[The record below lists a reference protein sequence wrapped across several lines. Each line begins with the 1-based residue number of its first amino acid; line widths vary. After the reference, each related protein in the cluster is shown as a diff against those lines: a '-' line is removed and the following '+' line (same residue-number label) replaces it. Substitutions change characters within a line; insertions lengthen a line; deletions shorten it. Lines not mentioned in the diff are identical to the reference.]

1 MNTELLNRLYSYF
14 DISKG
19 RDNEMSKLANKKVNK
34 VKDRELV
41 FNLID
46 GDKSTKEISTILGK
60 EIYRISGRFT
70 ELKASGKI
78 ELSHYK
84 DGHSVYKQIKL
95 DNNQ

>member
-1 MNTELLNRLYSYF
+1 MNQEMWNKLFSCF
-14 DISKG
+14 DVSRG

-95 DNNQ
+95 ENNQ

>member
-1 MNTELLNRLYSYF
+1 MNQEMWNKLFSYF
-14 DISKG
+14 DVSKG
-19 RDNEMSKLANKKVNK
+19 KDNEMSKLANKKVNK
-34 VKDRELV
+34 IKDRELV

-46 GDKSTKEISTILGK
+46 GAKSTKDISTILGK

-95 DNNQ
+95 ENNQ